1 MARSKDL
8 WFKSNDDTLIGIG
21 GMEIYNDRNKSDY
34 ALLASYNWSDILVGI
49 DGYPIKDKNS
59 CYLIGGGRDKYL
71 KTTAIEFFGVKTND
85 EPSGKEVQKSSF
97 IL

>member
-49 DGYPIKDKNS
+49 DGYPKTMNEYS
-59 CYLIGGGRDKYL
+59 LHYLIAGGDQSSSFKA
-71 KTTAIEFFGVKTND
+71 TAIEFYAVKT
-85 EPSGKEVQKSSF
+85 QT
-97 IL
+97 